1 MMRRFAFS
9 APCFAGTRSAS
20 TLKSH
25 GIIERMSVKSVSK
38 WTWPF
43 CQQFVELVHD
53 PTLSLPTGKPLVPA
67 AEVFAE
73 LDIDDK
79 LLLNPPKTKQ
89 VFEHCE
95 IEKVMKRMNIP
106 AMADGSPNPSVL
118 ERNQAMVDQLARAR
132 REEKAEFRHEKK
144 IDQCA
149 QHFLVLCGFDN
160 SPFTITAEGAD
171 FKIFGKTCYSDGDHY
186 VVVTPNND
194 LVLVFEDKSLKEGEV
209 LAKHGHLG
217 QIVGELHQMMS
228 LNRVNKKFHSVFA
241 VRFINYRVTAFRV
254 CPSKA
259 TLRTLCDTREVPA
272 TPLQLLC
279 TEATPTTSL
288 GLSLIDKTERL
299 QGLKH
304 MADIRQFIL
313 DNKT

>member
-1 MMRRFAFS
+1 
-9 APCFAGTRSAS
+9 
-20 TLKSH
+20 
-25 GIIERMSVKSVSK
+25 MSVKSVSK

-53 PTLSLPTGKPLVPA
+53 PTLSLPTGKPLVPS

-79 LLLNPPKTKQ
+79 LLLNPPKDKQ
-89 VFEHCE
+89 IFEHCR
-95 IEKVMKRMNIP
+95 IEKVMKRM
-106 AMADGSPNPSVL
+106 GYVRKRTSETQGYTSVL
-118 ERNQAMVDQLARAR
+118 LDNQRMLDQLARAR
-132 REEKAEFRHEKK
+132 REERAEIRHEKK

-171 FKIFGKTCYSDGDHY
+171 FQIFGKTCFSDGDHY
-186 VVVTPNND
+186 VVVTPHND
-194 LVLVFEDKSLKEGEV
+194 LVLVFEDKSLKEGQVIE
-209 LAKHGHLG
+209 KRGHLG
-217 QIVGELHQMMS
+217 QIVGELLQMLS
-228 LNRVNKKFHSVFA
+228 LNRDNKKFHSVFA
-241 VRFINYRVTAFRV
+241 VRFINYFVTAFRV

-259 TLRTLCDTREVPA
+259 TLRTICDTREVPV
-272 TPLQLLC
+272 TPLRLLC

-299 QGLKH
+299 QALKR